1 LESVKSLTTLL
12 IYQNINK

>member
-12 IYQNINK
+12 TYQNINK